1 MTDTKRDPLFSET
14 NLIWID
20 LEMTGLQPEV
30 NRIIELGAI
39 ITDAQL
45 NVIHEGPVIA
55 IHQDKSILD
64 AMDEWN
70 TKTHGKS
77 GLIDRVL
84 ASTIDEEEA
93 SDICI
98 ETFSRFVP
106 AGKSPLCGSTIGQDR
121 RFMVRW
127 MPRLENFFH
136 YRSIDVSS
144 IKELVRRWKP
154 EDVWTSVKSTKHQAI
169 SDIQESIDELKHYR
183 KHDMCI

>member
-121 RFMVRW
+121 RFMARW
-127 MPRLENFFH
+127 MPEMERYFH
-136 YRSIDVSS
+136 YRSIDVSTL
-144 IKELVRRWKP
+144 KELAKRWAP
-154 EDVWTSVKSTKHQAI
+154 EWEKKFPKSTRHEAL
-169 SDIQESIDELKHYR
+169 SDIQESIEELRFYR
-183 KHDMCI
+183 EHIMKI

>member
-121 RFMVRW
+121 RGAIDPAFARAGCLGSRTSSTIA
-127 MPRLENFFH
+127 RLTSH
-136 YRSIDVSS
+136 PSRSSS
-144 IKELVRRWKP
+144 AAGSLR
-154 EDVWTSVKSTKHQAI
+154 
-169 SDIQESIDELKHYR
+169 
-183 KHDMCI
+183 MCGLL

>member
-121 RFMVRW
+121 RFMARW
-127 MPRLENFFH
+127 IPGMERYFH
-136 YRSIDVSS
+136 YRSIDVST
-144 IKELVRRWKP
+144 IKELCRRWAP
-154 EDVWTSVKSTKHQAI
+154 EKVWVGTCVNKHQALA
-169 SDIQESIDELKHYR
+169 DIAESIHELSWYR
-183 KHDMCI
+183 QEVFRI

>member
-106 AGKSPLCGSTIGQDR
+106 AGKSPLCVPRSARTAASWRAGCLGSRTSSTIA
-121 RFMVRW
+121 
-127 MPRLENFFH
+127 RLTSH
-136 YRSIDVSS
+136 PSRSSS
-144 IKELVRRWKP
+144 AAGSLR
-154 EDVWTSVKSTKHQAI
+154 
-169 SDIQESIDELKHYR
+169 
-183 KHDMCI
+183 MCGLL

>member
-84 ASTIDEEEA
+84 ASTIDEDEA

-106 AGKSPLCGSTIGQDR
+106 RGRARSAAPRSVRTAALWRAGCRGLKTSSTIA
-121 RFMVRW
+121 
-127 MPRLENFFH
+127 
-136 YRSIDVSS
+136 RSMSPPLRNSS
-144 IKELVRRWKP
+144 AAGSLRMYG
-154 EDVWTSVKSTKHQAI
+154 
-169 SDIQESIDELKHYR
+169 LL
-183 KHDMCI
+183 

>member
-64 AMDEWN
+64 AMDGILRR
-70 TKTHGKS
+70 T
-77 GLIDRVL
+77 
-84 ASTIDEEEA
+84 
-93 SDICI
+93 
-98 ETFSRFVP
+98 
-106 AGKSPLCGSTIGQDR
+106 GS
-121 RFMVRW
+121 
-127 MPRLENFFH
+127 
-136 YRSIDVSS
+136 
-144 IKELVRRWKP
+144 LV
-154 EDVWTSVKSTKHQAI
+154 
-169 SDIQESIDELKHYR
+169 
-183 KHDMCI
+183 

>member
-1 MTDTKRDPLFSET
+1 MTDTKRDRLFSET

-70 TKTHGKS
+70 TKTHGKP

-98 ETFSRFVP
+98 ENFL
-106 AGKSPLCGSTIGQDR
+106 PLCPRRKEPALRFHDRSGPPLHGALDAEARKLLPLSLDR
-121 RFMVRW
+121 RLVHQGAR
-127 MPRLENFFH
+127 PPLE
-136 YRSIDVSS
+136 
-144 IKELVRRWKP
+144 
-154 EDVWTSVKSTKHQAI
+154 A
-169 SDIQESIDELKHYR
+169 
-183 KHDMCI
+183 

>member
-121 RFMVRW
+121 RFMARW

-136 YRSIDVSS
+136 YRSM
-144 IKELVRRWKP
+144 P
-154 EDVWTSVKSTKHQAI
+154 EGVWTSVQSTKHQAI

>member
-98 ETFSRFVP
+98 ETFSHFVP
-106 AGKSPLCGSTIGQDR
+106 AGKSPLCARTAASWRAGCLDSKTSSTIA
-121 RFMVRW
+121 
-127 MPRLENFFH
+127 RLTFRPS
-136 YRSIDVSS
+136 RSSS
-144 IKELVRRWKP
+144 AAGSLR
-154 EDVWTSVKSTKHQAI
+154 
-169 SDIQESIDELKHYR
+169 
-183 KHDMCI
+183 MCGPL